1 MQLLHLFLRYAIISL
16 IMKNIIQF
24 YINKGEKYYVAQGID
39 LPVVTQGKT
48 LDELMKNIKEAV
60 ELHLE
65 GEKPENLGLSPHP
78 SVLVNMEIQTKAYA

>member
-1 MQLLHLFLRYAIISL
+1 MVFSVKFFDLYVLSIFAIINL
-16 IMKNIIQF
+16 IMKNIIQL

-65 GEKPENLGLSPHP
+65 F
-78 SVLVNMEIQTKAYA
+78 